1 MLLISQILKTI
12 EMKIIIAGGTGF
24 LGENLEKHFAEKGSQ
39 VYILTRRPKRKNEI
53 YWDAKTMGEWKNI
66 LEQADVLINLTGKS
80 VDCRYHQKNK
90 KEIYTSRIESTKVL
104 QEAVN
109 LCMAKPKVWLNAS
122 SATIYV
128 HSEKHLNTED
138 DGIIGDDFSMN
149 ICKSWEQEF
158 FKIKNEETRKV
169 ALRTSI
175 VLGNNGGAFPKL
187 RMITK
192 LGLGGKQGRGNQ
204 MVSWIH
210 IEDFCRAVE
219 WIIQNENMSG
229 VTNIT
234 APNPISNEE
243 MMGKLRKQINI
254 PFGMNAPVWQLE
266 LASIFL
272 KTETELLLKS
282 RNVYPENLMKSRF
295 KFLYPT
301 FDEVAAKLLKN

>member
-1 MLLISQILKTI
+1 
-12 EMKIIIAGGTGF
+12 MKIIIAGGTGF
-24 LGENLEKHFAEKGSQ
+24 LGENLEKNFAEKGNQ
-39 VYILTRRPKRKNEI
+39 VYILTRTPKRENEI
-53 YWDAKTMGEWKNI
+53 YWDAKNMGEWKNI

-80 VDCRYHQKNK
+80 VDCRYHEKNK
-90 KEIYTSRIESTKVL
+90 KEIYTSRIDSTKVL
-104 QEAVN
+104 QEAMN
-109 LCMAKPKVWLNAS
+109 LCAVKPKVWLNAS

-128 HSEKHLNTED
+128 HSEKHLNTENS
-138 DGIIGDDFSMN
+138 GVIGDDFSMN
-149 ICKSWEQEF
+149 ICKSWEHEF

-192 LGLGGKQGRGNQ
+192 FGLGGKQGRGNQ

-210 IEDFCRAVE
+210 IKDFCRAVE

-229 VTNIT
+229 AINIT

-243 MMGKLRKQINI
+243 MMRKLRKQTNI

-266 LASIFL
+266 IASIFL

-282 RNVYPENLMKSRF
+282 RNVYPENLMKSGFR
-295 KFLYPT
+295 FLYPA
-301 FDEVAAKLLKN
+301 FDEVVAELFKN